1 MTESRIA
8 VLEGLFPEQ
17 ARCVISD
24 SCPENFELLP
34 AETRGTSPMVPRRRQ
49 EYRHGRCCARLAL
62 VGLGYPDCPV
72 PLGADRAPLWPEGVV
87 GSISHC
93 GDTAAAAVAPRAE
106 FGGIGLDIEKCEELD
121 QPLLSMICRSEEIER
136 LGPGDARLLVG
147 KLIFSAKESV
157 FKCIFPL
164 VQRFVDFQEVE
175 VRLDLEANTFV
186 ARPHADDLAPQLFRR
201 LHGRVGQ
208 TRGLFVTAAYLD

>member
-1 MTESRIA
+1 MTKSRIA

-106 FGGIGLDIEKCEELD
+106 VGGIGLDIEKCEELD

-136 LGPGDARLLVG
+136 LGPGDVRLLVG

-157 FKCIFPL
+157 SHASSRWCSVSSISRRSRCGWTWRQILLLRGRTPTIS
-164 VQRFVDFQEVE
+164 RRNSSGDCMAAWA
-175 VRLDLEANTFV
+175 RLA
-186 ARPHADDLAPQLFRR
+186 
-201 LHGRVGQ
+201 GCS
-208 TRGLFVTAAYLD
+208 